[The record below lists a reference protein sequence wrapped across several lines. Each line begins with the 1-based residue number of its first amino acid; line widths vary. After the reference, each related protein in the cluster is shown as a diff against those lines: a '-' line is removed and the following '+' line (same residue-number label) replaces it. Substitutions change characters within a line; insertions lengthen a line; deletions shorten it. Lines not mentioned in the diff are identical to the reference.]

1 LQQRVGREASIHRLR
16 NELSQSQRRLVEG
29 ESRAEQSVESMA
41 RQHARQLER
50 SATTQ
55 RDRRRTYDT
64 TTSNKTHNITAR
76 FTATG
81 KQSQTKSQTINA
93 QRVESSHRIAITT
106 KSSSSPSSQPAPKA
120 KARASSRVGTR
131 QETQNQKK
139 QQKHPERQE
148 AKAGRCQKNQWGNWR
163 HRKLES
169 RKFVNNQ
176 KTQQIKVALTISRKK
191 SMNKC
196 IRIG

>member
-1 LQQRVGREASIHRLR
+1 
-16 NELSQSQRRLVEG
+16 VEG

-106 KSSSSPSSQPAPKA
+106 KATKVLIITQFTTSTESKSKSIISSRN
-120 KARASSRVGTR
+120 KARYPKSEKTTKTPRKARSKSRAMSEEPMG
-131 QETQNQKK
+131 QLAPSKIGIQKVR
-139 QQKHPERQE
+139 E
-148 AKAGRCQKNQWGNWR
+148 
-163 HRKLES
+163 
-169 RKFVNNQ
+169 
-176 KTQQIKVALTISRKK
+176 
-191 SMNKC
+191 
-196 IRIG
+196 